1 MSDMKRGLLK
11 GALILTA
18 AGFLSRIIGFFYR
31 IFLSHAIGAEQIG
44 IFQLASPLYALCF
57 SLCAVGIHSILSR
70 TISARFA
77 EKKERAAFDSL
88 VTGVILTLLLSLA
101 SAFFLFRFAGP
112 ISGALLGEPRCAPL
126 LQLLSASLPFACVHS
141 CISAY
146 FYARK
151 RTGIPSFSQLL
162 EQCVRVG
169 ASVLFYS
176 VCMEQGSSP
185 SAALAA
191 GGALAGELA
200 SCLFSMIAVSLEF
213 TRHGYHLHIPSHPLS
228 QAGSIL
234 LPSLPLTANHVL
246 VTILHSTESILIP
259 GRLEASGMSASAAL
273 SIYGVLTGMAIP
285 MVLFPSAITNSVA
298 VMLLPS
304 VAEDQATGR
313 WQRISRTIESTIH
326 YCLMLGIFFT
336 GVFVCFGNSIGILL
350 FHNKDAG
357 PFLQTLAF
365 LCPFLYL
372 NGTLTSILNG
382 LGKTMLSFLENLVC
396 LGLRILFVFLL
407 VPSRGIPGYLWGLL
421 VSELAASC
429 LNIIFLRRIVPFA
442 FHAAA
447 WILKPACALLASLGC
462 GFFLE
467 HFLTSRNTPELLRL
481 FFTLAF
487 SCLIYLLFF
496 PDEWRKYLKRQA

>member
-285 MVLFPSAITNSVA
+285 MVLF
-298 VMLLPS
+298 LLPLLIPWRS
-304 VAEDQATGR
+304 CFFPAWLRIRPQAGGSASAAPSNPPYITALC
-313 WQRISRTIESTIH
+313 WV
-326 YCLMLGIFFT
+326 FFSP
-336 GVFVCFGNSIGILL
+336 V
-350 FHNKDAG
+350 
-357 PFLQTLAF
+357 
-365 LCPFLYL
+365 FLY
-372 NGTLTSILNG
+372 
-382 LGKTMLSFLENLVC
+382 
-396 LGLRILFVFLL
+396 
-407 VPSRGIPGYLWGLL
+407 
-421 VSELAASC
+421 VSETPSESC
-429 LNIIFLRRIVPFA
+429 CFITGMQGLFCRR
-442 FHAAA
+442 
-447 WILKPACALLASLGC
+447 W
-462 GFFLE
+462 
-467 HFLTSRNTPELLRL
+467 L
-481 FFTLAF
+481 FYVRF
-487 SCLIYLLFF
+487 ST
-496 PDEWRKYLKRQA
+496 